1 MLTSL
6 FYDLK
11 SQHSKDVNSPRLI
24 YKFTITPIIPGER
37 YLVDINKIIL
47 KFIWKVKGNKI
58 DKTNLKKNKQKGFSL
73 YTWDY
78 EYW

>member
-1 MLTSL
+1 MLISL

-11 SQHSKDVNSPRLI
+11 TQHTKDVNSPRLI
-24 YKFTITPIIPGER
+24 YKFTLTPIKPGGR
-37 YLVDINKIIL
+37 CLLDINKIIL

-73 YTWDY
+73 
-78 EYW
+78 